1 MARRYLNASRK
12 FLHIVAALF
21 WLVPGIKIFYV
32 GISRWAPLPSSF
44 IIPVAWALVAL
55 IAFTFFIFP
64 PVVEENLR
72 YTRTKP
78 GDRLPVYY
86 CFKPSTWLIIIVMI
100 NFGIWLRSRPY
111 IPDSFIAGFYS
122 GLGIALILT
131 SLRYIKPIKQIINDR
146 YQHI

>member
-55 IAFTFFIFP
+55 IAFTFFIF
-64 PVVEENLR
+64 LR
-72 YTRTKP
+72 
-78 GDRLPVYY
+78 
-86 CFKPSTWLIIIVMI
+86 WLRKTSDILERNRGIGCRFIIVS
-100 NFGIWLRSRPY
+100 NRPR
-111 IPDSFIAGFYS
+111 G
-122 GLGIALILT
+122 
-131 SLRYIKPIKQIINDR
+131 
-146 YQHI
+146 